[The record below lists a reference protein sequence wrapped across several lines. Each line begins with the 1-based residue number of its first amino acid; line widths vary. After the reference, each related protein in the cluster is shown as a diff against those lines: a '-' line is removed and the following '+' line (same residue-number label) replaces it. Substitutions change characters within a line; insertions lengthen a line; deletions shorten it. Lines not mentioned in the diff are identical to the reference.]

1 VSVAVSIDRDA
12 APGESPPPPGRLRRG
27 AARVAAAAGGGL
39 LLDAASP
46 PVGWWPAALLGVAL
60 ATLAVRGCRWR
71 AAYGLGLV
79 SAAAYLVP
87 LLAWVRV
94 IGDDA
99 WLALAATQLPLLAV
113 FAPASAVAQRF
124 RSRLAAAA
132 GCGCAWVLSEAIR
145 GREPFGGFPWGRLGF
160 SQASSPLRDAV
171 AVAGVPA
178 VTFLVAG
185 VGGLLAGLAV
195 GLHRAWCR
203 RGEATLRTLLVGAA
217 VPLVGAAV
225 VVAGVPLL
233 PAPGPAGRDITVA
246 AVQGNVPR
254 LGLDAFSQREA
265 VLHNHV
271 LETQRL
277 AAAIAA
283 GREPQPDIVVW
294 PENASDLDPFA
305 VPEAGAEM
313 SAAAATIG
321 RDILVGAVVTGPR
334 PGTAFNEGLL
344 WGPDGY
350 RGQSYTKQ
358 QLVPFGEYLPFRP
371 LLTRLVGRFRTYLP
385 HDFVPGTT
393 SRSIDMGPA
402 RVADVICYEVA
413 YDGVVR
419 SSVRQGGQVIVV
431 QTNNATYGRTMS
443 EQQLQMGRLRA
454 VEHGMPVIV
463 VATSGISA
471 VIGPDGTVR
480 QQTQVFTPA
489 ALVATVRVAAAG
501 QRTLADRVGAWPEL
515 AAVVVGAALTL
526 LPAGRRLARAV
537 RRRQARTAR

>member
-1 VSVAVSIDRDA
+1 MSVAVSIDRDA
-12 APGESPPPPGRLRRG
+12 APENTPTRPRRRR
-27 AARVAAAAGGGL
+27 AATRVAAAAAGGL
-39 LLDAASP
+39 LLDAASA
-46 PVGWWPAALLGVAL
+46 PVGWWPAAVLGVAV

-79 SAAAYLVP
+79 TAAAYLVP

-99 WLALAATQLPLLAV
+99 WLALAATQVPLVALA
-113 FAPASAVAQRF
+113 APASAVAQRF
-124 RSRLAAAA
+124 RRWPATAA

-145 GREPFGGFPWGRLGF
+145 GREPFGGFPWGRLAF

-171 AVAGVPA
+171 VVAGVPA
-178 VTFLVAG
+178 VTFLVAV
-185 VGGLLAGLAV
+185 VGGLLACGAV
-195 GLHRAWCR
+195 AVARAWGR
-203 RGEATLRTLLVGAA
+203 GGEARPRTALAGAV
-217 VPLVGAAV
+217 VPLVAAAIV
-225 VVAGVPLL
+225 VGGVPLL
-233 PAPGPAGRDITVA
+233 PTPGPSGRDVTVA

-265 VLHNHV
+265 VLRNHV
-271 LETQRL
+271 RETQQL

-283 GREPQPDIVVW
+283 GRRPQPDIVVW

-305 VPEAGAEM
+305 NPEAGTEL

-334 PGTAFNEGLL
+334 PGTLRNQGLL

-358 QLVPFGEYLPFRP
+358 HLVPFGEYLPFRP

-385 HDFVPGTT
+385 DDFVPGTT
-393 SRSIDMGPA
+393 SRSIDMGPV

-419 SSVRQGGQVIVV
+419 DSVRQGGQVIVV

-471 VIGPDGTVR
+471 IIGPDGTVR
-480 QQTQVFTPA
+480 QQTQVFTA
-489 ALVATVRVAAAG
+489 ASLVATVRAAAPG
-501 QRTLADRVGAWPEL
+501 HRTLADRVGAWPEL
-515 AAVVVGAALTL
+515 VAVVAGAALTL
-526 LPAGRRLARAV
+526 LPAGRRFARLAGRAQ
-537 RRRQARTAR
+537 RRTAR